1 LGRVTRVATGLSS
14 QADSNKEEQAVRQPP
29 SPGNRIPVI
38 GAAWRAVIAVPLTV
52 AFLTGCIGLWR
63 GDYYAGRS
71 SGGMDACVPFNF
83 DVSIEEAGRIMGL
96 AATTYPWGTASW
108 DVVGQVK
115 DWNIML
121 ETKTQ
126 DPRVSPQVVRWTG
139 KRNAISLDVAEEA
152 SAAGCPAPRTATL
165 NRK

>member
-1 LGRVTRVATGLSS
+1 LGRVTRRRRRVDRRR
-14 QADSNKEEQAVRQPP
+14 DSNEEEQAVRQPLGP
-29 SPGNRIPVI
+29 ENSIPAI
-38 GAAWRAVIAVPLTV
+38 RAAWRTAIAVPMTAAL
-52 AFLTGCIGLWR
+52 LTGCIGLWR

-83 DVSIEEAGRIMGL
+83 DVSIEENGRIMGL
-96 AATTYPWGTASW
+96 AATTYDWGTASW
-108 DVVGQVK
+108 DVAGQVT
-115 DWNIML
+115 DWNIVL

-139 KRNAISLDVAEEA
+139 KRNAISLDVTEQAG
-152 SAAGCPAPRTATL
+152 AAGCPAPRTATL

>member
-1 LGRVTRVATGLSS
+1 VPDETPAPRTGPVL
-14 QADSNKEEQAVRQPP
+14 AVFAHPDDAE
-29 SPGNRIPVI
+29 I
-38 GAAWRAVIAVPLTV
+38 AAGGTLAKW
-52 AFLTGCIGLWR
+52 C
-63 GDYYAGRS
+63 DAGREVHLLVLTNGDRGS
-71 SGGMDACVPFNF
+71 SDPSRDRGEIAATRLA
-83 DVSIEEAGRIMGL
+83 ETEAGGRIMGL
-96 AATTYPWGTASW
+96 AATTCPWGTASW
-108 DVVGQVK
+108 DVVGQVT
-115 DWNIML
+115 DWNIVL

>member
-1 LGRVTRVATGLSS
+1 
-14 QADSNKEEQAVRQPP
+14 
-29 SPGNRIPVI
+29 
-38 GAAWRAVIAVPLTV
+38 
-52 AFLTGCIGLWR
+52 
-63 GDYYAGRS
+63 
-71 SGGMDACVPFNF
+71 VPFNF

-115 DWNIML
+115 DWNIVL

-139 KRNAISLDVAEEA
+139 KRNAISLDVTEEA
-152 SAAGCPAPRTATL
+152 GAAGCPAPRTATL